1 MATNFTGI
9 EDGWLDIMNSE
20 IRRGLDDTQRTDF
33 REKIWEQ
40 LRDYHANPLRRC
52 VKTHYQMYFLER
64 HWEAIREKYDVL
76 YMVRDPRDTM
86 VACYR
91 YYNLTRY
98 EPFIRETVFAKFI
111 RADLREVKTETDP
124 FSYSHIKPRNIVDK
138 WNQHVLSW
146 LPYRDKGVHFVR
158 FSDLKLRGRAT
169 LQAIEDKTNQR
180 LKPAL
185 QEVFV
190 NDKRSRPDFKLD
202 RFQRGEMGS
211 WRKYFKPDDLQF
223 LNENMSEETKQ
234 FFDDEKPVT
243 V

>member
-1 MATNFTGI
+1 
-9 EDGWLDIMNSE
+9 
-20 IRRGLDDTQRTDF
+20 
-33 REKIWEQ
+33 
-40 LRDYHANPLRRC
+40 
-52 VKTHYQMYFLER
+52 
-64 HWEAIREKYDVL
+64 
-76 YMVRDPRDTM
+76 
-86 VACYR
+86 
-91 YYNLTRY
+91 
-98 EPFIRETVFAKFI
+98 
-111 RADLREVKTETDP
+111 
-124 FSYSHIKPRNIVDK
+124 
-138 WNQHVLSW
+138 LSW